1 MLKKMETKPDN
12 FFADAKKEFDLYVRD
27 RIWLFKLQAGEKSA
41 FVASKM
47 ALLTIFSVLVFFF
60 LFFLGILS
68 GFLLSSFTGS
78 YLTGFGI
85 ITGIYLMLILILFY
99 CRKSLQK
106 RMVDYF
112 IRLFFANIKQEADE
126 NA

>member
-1 MLKKMETKPDN
+1 METNPDN

-85 ITGIYLMLILILFY
+85 ITGIYLLLILILFY

-106 RMVDYF
+106 KMVDYF